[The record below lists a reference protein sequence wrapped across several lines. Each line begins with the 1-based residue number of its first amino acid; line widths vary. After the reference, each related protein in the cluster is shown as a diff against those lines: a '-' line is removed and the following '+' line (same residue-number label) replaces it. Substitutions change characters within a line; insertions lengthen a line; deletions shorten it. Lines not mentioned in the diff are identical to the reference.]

1 MRGRGTFWQWM
12 VVIGI
17 AAAPPTQAASDPCA
31 RGRLGLLALDLFEPA
46 SATER
51 RAAVEGLA
59 ECEGPKAVGLLEQAL
74 LHDKDPEVRVAAARA
89 LTDNG
94 SPQAESAL
102 RTALREGV
110 PVKVRLQIEQ
120 GLARRTPPPPAPEP
134 ENDFASPFAVRP
146 QPPAPEPG
154 PVATL
159 PAAPEPGPIAALP
172 TPPKAPVPAPLA
184 VLPPVV
190 KPAPHIPF
198 EKQDG
203 LPLAVVTSALSGAS
217 LFPYLAALA
226 QQKNPLT
233 LTLTGTAGAII
244 GGGSAWGLSLFGM
257 RPTLP
262 QAVWYTNSS
271 AWGTLAGLALH
282 SGLVRGGGGSEV
294 DQDRALWALLA
305 AGQTAG
311 MAAGVWSARN
321 FDWNARQVVLADG
334 LLIGSYLGYGGLRLL
349 QNESVDVNGP
359 MAIAT
364 VPLMVGSAIAARYV
378 NPSGKDLHLVSAAS
392 LASGWSGFLLAHAAA
407 DRTTAERQGLGGLL
421 LGSSVGFLGSM
432 AGAALVETD
441 PRAVWGATALLAAGN
456 VFGLGTNMV
465 LSPLDERGEVNVR
478 HWALGTAL
486 GGLAFGAGAY
496 ALWPHLELGP
506 STPGMTSMGVAYGSL
521 TWLLATSAA
530 DTGVRRPEDFPL
542 VLGGALAGGVAMGT
556 AGLIA
561 SRWFS
566 PTPFDHLMVGSGTA
580 LGISAGLGSARLLS
594 ADPSQRGLP
603 DLVGVL
609 GGSALGLG
617 VTAALQHHSPLRPTD
632 FGAELSG
639 AALGALSGALIP
651 TAGNADWMTDG
662 PGQARQSRV
671 IGAGTMVGAAVGG
684 TAAIAASHLMNARP
698 GQVLVP
704 TVAATLGVGMGAGL
718 GLALAPETSQPAR
731 VGMLAGSTLMA
742 AAALASEP
750 YLKLS
755 HGLGSS
761 AAEWGLVGTG
771 LGVGYGLV
779 VSEFAQTPDGIG
791 RMGGV
796 LFGASTG
803 LATGLVSSQFVG
815 DARGAWLT
823 TSAGTVLGG
832 MLGRGTALLI
842 PAQEDPLQ
850 DRRMLAAGTLLGA
863 AAGTVVS
870 AFQNSLAPLGGTDA
884 LAAGVGGGYGLM
896 VGLLAPGIND
906 PQWNSDPRAKG
917 GGALVGLS
925 AGAIT
930 AALARRATGAA
941 PGQVVLPSVAA
952 TLGVGMGAGLG
963 LALAPQESLPARIG
977 MLTGSTLM
985 AAAALASDPYLKL
998 SQGLGPSATEW
1009 GVVGTGLG
1017 VGYGLVVS
1025 ELAQEPNG
1033 TGAMG
1038 GVLFGASTGLA
1049 SGLVTSRFAGET
1061 RGAWITTG
1069 AATVLGGLL
1078 GRGTGLLVPP
1088 LADPVQDRRMLALGT
1103 LVGAAAGT
1111 VGSGLQNS
1119 LAPLQP
1125 TDAVAAGVGGGYG
1138 LLVGL
1143 LAPTLGDPR
1152 FSTGRATSGGAM
1164 VGASAGAISAALLR
1178 RGTGATS
1185 GEVLVT
1191 GLGGLDGAALGLG
1204 VGLLLGDE
1212 DSQSARIGMVS
1223 GALGGLAIGATAWRG
1238 LELTGPKLSLVRTA
1252 TVVSTW
1258 SGLWLPTLGEARLG
1272 EGPASQLLGQRMLGG
1287 VLTGFGVGTFAS
1299 SLAAPYLDL
1308 DEDLLNDALAL
1319 YVLGTG
1325 AGAGAGALFS
1335 TRHDAVTGAMLGV
1348 GTAGLIAGGL
1358 LHDRIDFGR
1367 RGHLMVALG
1376 AEGAWLGGWASVL
1389 LSSSPDDQPLI
1400 NGVTGRALVGGLSA
1414 GALAGV
1420 GAAALLGEL
1429 APLEPKKIGVAL
1441 TTSALGASLV
1451 GGLSLLTPALNNRT
1465 GVGLMMGASAAGF
1478 AGGAYFADQLEF
1490 SSRTLPY
1497 ALLGGALGVA
1507 EGNAFA
1513 WASES
1518 DDPRVYAGASLI
1530 GASVG
1535 TALGLSASAAAGTAA
1550 SDAPA
1555 AMGFAAWGAWIGS
1568 FSGALAFRDG
1578 APELHRVSLGG
1589 LIGANAGF
1597 GIGFGLM
1604 KLGWIES
1611 RDIGWL
1617 SLFGG
1622 VGTLV
1627 GAGVTAPFSSGENP
1641 APILA
1646 GLAVGPLVGM
1656 VAGGFIWPRIRGA
1669 QPSEPVASVQWE
1681 AWQLPDLTRLLG
1693 VKDWQPVFSMLPPP
1707 SGVGEGAM
1715 MIGAQGTL
1723 W

>member
-1 MRGRGTFWQWM
+1 MPGHGGFWQWM
-12 VVIGI
+12 VVVGI
-17 AAAPPTQAASDPCA
+17 AAAQPTQAASDPCA

-46 SATER
+46 SASER
-51 RAAVEGLA
+51 KTAVEGLG
-59 ECEGPKAVGLLEQAL
+59 ECKSPKVVGLLDQAL
-74 LHDKDPEVRVAAARA
+74 QHDQDPEVRIAAAQALTANSSPEAERA
-89 LTDNG
+89 LR
-94 SPQAESAL
+94 AAL
-102 RTALREGV
+102 RQGV
-110 PVKVRLQIEQ
+110 PVKVRLKVEE
-120 GLARRTPPPPAPEP
+120 GLASRAPPPPAPAP
-134 ENDFASPFAVRP
+134 VNDFASPFAVRTEP
-146 QPPAPEPG
+146 AVPAPAATRPPEPLAPIALPRTTVQPPLVTRPPVVPPAPH
-154 PVATL
+154 L
-159 PAAPEPGPIAALP
+159 
-172 TPPKAPVPAPLA
+172 
-184 VLPPVV
+184 
-190 KPAPHIPF
+190 PF

-203 LPLAVVTSALSGAS
+203 LPLAVVTSAVSGAS

-262 QAVWYTNSS
+262 QAVWYTNST

-282 SGLVRGGGGSEV
+282 SGLVRGGGGSEM

-311 MAAGVWSARN
+311 MAAGVWSARS
-321 FDWNARQVVLADG
+321 FDWNARQVLLADG
-334 LLIGSYLGYGGLRLL
+334 LMIGSYLGYGGIRLL

-378 NPSGKDLHLVSAAS
+378 NPSGKDLHLISAAS
-392 LASGWSGFLLAHAAA
+392 LASSWSGFLLAQAAA
-407 DRTTAERQGLGGLL
+407 DRTTADRQGLGGLL

-432 AGAALVETD
+432 AGAAFVETD
-441 PRAVWGATALLAAGN
+441 PKRVWGATAFLAAGN
-456 VFGLGTNMV
+456 VFGLGTHMV
-465 LSPLDERGEVNVR
+465 LSPLDDQGEVNAR
-478 HWALGTAL
+478 NWALGTAL

-496 ALWPHLELGP
+496 ALWPHLEVGP

-530 DTGVRRPEDFPL
+530 DTGVRRPEDLPL

-580 LGISAGLGSARLLS
+580 LGISAGLGTARLLS
-594 ADPSQRGLP
+594 ADPSQRGVP

-609 GGSALGLG
+609 GGSALGFG

-662 PGQARQSRV
+662 PGQEREARV
-671 IGAGTMVGAAVGG
+671 IGASTMVGAAVGG
-684 TAAIAASHLMNARP
+684 TAAIAASHLLDASP

-718 GLALAPETSQPAR
+718 GLALAPDATQPAR

-742 AAALASEP
+742 AAALAADP
-750 YLKLS
+750 HLKLS
-755 HGLGSS
+755 SGLGPH

-779 VSEFAQTPDGIG
+779 VSEFAQSPDGFG

-803 LATGLVSSQFVG
+803 LATGLVGARFAG
-815 DARGAWLT
+815 DPRGAWLT
-823 TSAGTVLGG
+823 TSVGTVLGG
-832 MLGRGTALLI
+832 MLGRGTTLLL
-842 PAQEDPLQ
+842 PAQEDPVR
-850 DRRMLAAGTLLGA
+850 DRRMLAVGTLLGA
-863 AAGTVVS
+863 AAGTVGS

-896 VGLLAPGIND
+896 VGLLGPGITE
-906 PQWNSDPRAKG
+906 PEWNSDPRATG

-925 AGAIT
+925 AGAIS
-930 AALARRATGAA
+930 AALARKATGAT
-941 PGQVVLPSVAA
+941 PGQVLLPAVAA
-952 TLGVGMGAGLG
+952 TLGAGMGAGLG
-963 LALAPQESLPARIG
+963 LALEPQESQPARIG
-977 MLTGSTLM
+977 MLTGSTLI
-985 AAAALASDPYLKL
+985 AAAAVASDPYLRL
-998 SQGLGPSATEW
+998 SQGLGPTAPEWSA
-1009 GVVGTGLG
+1009 VGTGLG

-1025 ELAQEPNG
+1025 ELARQPDG
-1033 TGAMG
+1033 TARTG

-1049 SGLVTSRFAGET
+1049 AGLVTSRFAGDS
-1061 RGAWITTG
+1061 RSAWVTTG

-1078 GRGTGLLVPP
+1078 GRGTGLLIPE
-1088 LADPVQDRRMLALGT
+1088 LEDPVQDRRMLALGT

-1111 VGSGLQNS
+1111 VGSGFQNS
-1119 LAPLQP
+1119 LAPLRP
-1125 TDAVAAGVGGGYG
+1125 TEALAAGVGGGYG
-1138 LLVGL
+1138 LLIGA
-1143 LAPTLGDPR
+1143 LAPTLDDPQ
-1152 FSTGRATSGGAM
+1152 FSSGRATSGGAM
-1164 VGASAGAISAALLR
+1164 VGLSAGAIGAALLS
-1178 RGTGATS
+1178 RGTQATP
-1185 GEVLVT
+1185 GQILIT
-1191 GLGGLDGAALGLG
+1191 GLGGLNGAALGLG
-1204 VGLLLGDE
+1204 VGLLLSPDDTQTE
-1212 DSQSARIGMVS
+1212 RIGAVS
-1223 GALGGLAIGATAWRG
+1223 GALGGLAIGATAWNR
-1238 LELTGPKLSLVRTA
+1238 LELTGAQISLVRTA

-1272 EGPASQLLGQRMLGG
+1272 EGPSTQPLGQRMLGG
-1287 VLTGFGVGTFAS
+1287 SLAGFGVGTFAS
-1299 SLAAPYLDL
+1299 TLAAPYLHL
-1308 DEDLLNDALAL
+1308 EEDLLNDALAL

-1325 AGAGAGALFS
+1325 VGAGAGALFS

-1358 LHDRIDFGR
+1358 LHDRIDFGQ
-1367 RGHLMVALG
+1367 RGHLMTALG
-1376 AEGAWLGGWASVL
+1376 VEGAWLGGWASVL
-1389 LSSSPDDQPLI
+1389 LSSSPDDQPLLD
-1400 NGVTGRALVGGLSA
+1400 GVTGRAVVGGLSG

-1420 GAAALLGEL
+1420 GAAVLLGEL
-1429 APLEPKKIGVAL
+1429 VPLEPKEIGVAM

-1451 GGLSLLTPALNNRT
+1451 GGLSLLTPALNNRP

-1478 AGGAYFADQLEF
+1478 VGGAYFADQLEF
-1490 SSRTLPY
+1490 SSRTLTY
-1497 ALLGGALGVA
+1497 AMLGGALGVA

-1513 WASES
+1513 WASETS
-1518 DDPRVYAGASLI
+1518 DPRIYAGASLI

-1550 SDAPA
+1550 ADAPA
-1555 AMGFAAWGAWIGS
+1555 AMGFAAWGGWIGS

-1604 KLGWIES
+1604 QLGWIES

-1669 QPSEPVASVQWE
+1669 AGPEPVASVQWE
-1681 AWQLPDLTRLLG
+1681 SGQPGPLPGLTRLLG
-1693 VKDWQPVFSMLPPP
+1693 VKDWQPVFSMLPAHH
-1707 SGVGEGAM
+1707 GIGEGAM